1 MKRRSFLQRAVFGLG
16 ILGFSSLPFG
26 LSRLLYPEVKAAV
39 SNRIPLPGALTDPD
53 AFNKACIEC
62 GVCGEVCPPKCVLF
76 HKNDGG
82 PESNKPYINP
92 AEKACTLC
100 GYCMDVCPTEA
111 LTVTPIREVT
121 MGVAQIDRV
130 ACYPWVDKGI
140 CGACVSICPIG
151 DKAIDFA
158 FGNFYRPIVKDACVG
173 CGLCVEVCPEP
184 SLPIRIVPSSEST
197 IARHGLGSDK
207 VEVLKDSQ
215 QLKY

>member
-26 LSRLLYPEVKAAV
+26 LSRLLYPEVKASV
-39 SNRIPLPGALTDPD
+39 SNRVPLPGALTDPD

-62 GVCGEVCPPKCVLF
+62 GLF

-82 PESNKPYINP
+82 PESNNPYINP

-100 GYCMDVCPTEA
+100 GYCMDICPTDA
-111 LTVTPIREVT
+111 LTVTPIREVA
-121 MGVAQIDRV
+121 MGIAQIDRV

-151 DKAIDFA
+151 DKAIDYA
-158 FGNFYRPIVKDACVG
+158 FGNFYRPVVKDACVG

-184 SLPIRIVPSSEST
+184 SLPIRIMKRSEST
-197 IARHGLGSDK
+197 VARHGLGSDK
-207 VEVLKDSQ
+207 VEVMKDSQ